1 MDLRYSLTGLF
12 VGFLV
17 GLTGM
22 GGGSLMTPLLWLV
35 GHIKLKVAIGS
46 DLTYAAIMKIFGS
59 WQHYRADN
67 VNVGLALKLSAGSVP
82 ASLLGV
88 WYVQHL
94 QTRYGNGAESI
105 LGHILGAVL
114 VLVAAVL
121 VIRMIPAVNTRFGND
136 PKAVKRRTSWLWT
149 VPIGAVLGFLVGIT
163 SVGSGSLF
171 GVVLLL
177 VFGMGAKEMVGTDVF
192 QATLLSIAASAG
204 HMWAGDVNFSLVG
217 VLLVGAIP
225 GILVGSRL
233 ATRLPDRVLQ
243 PTLATILLVIG
254 VKAITG

>member
-35 GHIKLKVAIGS
+35 GHVKLKVAIGS
-46 DLTYAAIMKIFGS
+46 DLTYAAIMKVFGS
-59 WQHYRADN
+59 WQHFKAGN
-67 VNVGLALKLSAGSVP
+67 VDVGLALKLAAGSVP

-88 WYVQHL
+88 WYTQHL
-94 QTRYGNGAESI
+94 EARYGAHAQSI

-114 VLVAAVL
+114 VLVAVL
-121 VIRMIPAVNTRFGND
+121 LVVRSLPAVKSRIGHLPN
-136 PKAVKRRTSWLWT
+136 AQKRQKSLLWT
-149 VPIGAVLGFLVGIT
+149 LPIGAVLGFLVGIT

-177 VFGMGAKEMVGTDVF
+177 VFGMGVKEMVGTDVF
-192 QATLLSIAASAG
+192 QATLLSIAAAAG
-204 HMWAGDVNFSLVG
+204 HMWAGDVNFPLVG
-217 VLLVGAIP
+217 TLLIGAVP

-254 VKAITG
+254 LKAFTG